1 MYVNPEDA
9 KEVYCSPAFA
19 TDEQLAKMPKTVVMY
34 CDNDVFCD
42 ETEVF
47 AERLLK
53 LGVQVYARRF
63 FHSNHGFTV
72 QRKGEYKEAEQMIL
86 DALAVMK

>member
-1 MYVNPEDA
+1 MWRTAPVSEGAARKRVRDKTGAKKNFCECTQNQ
-9 KEVYCSPAFA
+9 KEVY
-19 TDEQLAKMPKTVVMY
+19 AK
-34 CDNDVFCD
+34 
-42 ETEVF
+42 
-47 AERLLK
+47 
-53 LGVQVYARRF
+53 RF

>member
-1 MYVNPEDA
+1 MGAKKNFCECTQNQ
-9 KEVYCSPAFA
+9 KEVY
-19 TDEQLAKMPKTVVMY
+19 AK
-34 CDNDVFCD
+34 
-42 ETEVF
+42 
-47 AERLLK
+47 
-53 LGVQVYARRF
+53 RF